1 MEYDGKK
8 VKRVDTIVISTQHDP
23 EATQEQIRK
32 DMIENVILPIVPAEL
47 LDENTKTSSVIYSFT
62 TRDCT
67 QISTLYSHNI
77 LYYESDEYFILGG
90 LCISKDYIFSTTIAN
105 IGTSNTSY
113 ARGHSFIY
121 DIKREY
127 NILPLNISNIGIS
140 STGSIYAYPVISTD
154 DYIYNNILNIC
165 TPLDIYPG
173 IYLMNGKKYF
183 MTSEISY
190 RVKNTANTKYCW
202 AILLDKMK

>member
-1 MEYDGKK
+1 M
-8 VKRVDTIVISTQHDP
+8 
-23 EATQEQIRK
+23 
-32 DMIENVILPIVPAEL
+32 L
-47 LDENTKTSSVIYSFT
+47 L
-62 TRDCT
+62 R
-67 QISTLYSHNI
+67 STLYSHNI